1 MWNET
6 GSVRKDPG
14 GKLNIAFV
22 YPNTYWVG
30 MSSLAVHTLYRL
42 LLAEHALLQE
52 TSQLQ
57 QPRLAHALQMARDDL
72 QRHADLLG

>member
-1 MWNET
+1 MWNEA

-30 MSSLAVHTLYRL
+30 MSNLGLA
-42 LLAEHALLQE
+42 
-52 TSQLQ
+52 
-57 QPRLAHALQMARDDL
+57 AHVPPVQ
-72 QRHADLLG
+72 